1 MHRRSNAA
9 GLSPRA
15 VKPSYDVLVL
25 KGTRLAIL
33 RRVQPIS
40 IHGQVSCDVSFSDSD
55 DPDGTVH
62 TARVGP
68 EAMTPGLGPG
78 DSIRLEY
85 LMGVVTSVTR
95 EPREKA

>member
-1 MHRRSNAA
+1 M
-9 GLSPRA
+9 
-15 VKPSYDVLVL
+15 KPSYDVLVL
-25 KGTRLAIL
+25 NGTRLAIL

-55 DPDGTVH
+55 DPDGPVH

-85 LMGVVTSVTR
+85 LMGVVTSITR